1 MVKKLLT
8 IEDLLA
14 KKGWQQDEVK
24 RVYLHIL
31 GGELEVHRIPLVKFM
46 DYMDRTQKGD
56 TKAMLEAQYEMIY
69 ACCPILHNEQLQEVY
84 ECKDPLDIVPK
95 ILRESIADMN
105 ALVTT
110 ISSFYGVDLDED
122 LKN

>member
-1 MVKKLLT
+1 MAKLT

-14 KKGWQQDEVK
+14 KKDQRQDDVK
-24 RVYLHIL
+24 TVHLDGL
-31 GGELEVHRIPLVKFM
+31 GGELEVRRIPLVKFT

-56 TKAMLEAQYEMIY
+56 AKATLEAQYEMIY
-69 ACCPILHNEQLQEVY
+69 ACCPILHNEQLQAAY

-95 ILRESIADMN
+95 VLQENIMDMN
-105 ALVTT
+105 ALVTA
-110 ISSFYGVDLDED
+110 ISAFYGVDLDEN

>member
-1 MVKKLLT
+1 MAKLT

-14 KKGWQQDEVK
+14 QKDRRQVDVK
-24 RVYLHIL
+24 TVHLDGL
-31 GGELEVHRIPLVKFM
+31 GGELEVRRIPLVKFT

-56 TKAMLEAQYEMIY
+56 AKATLEAQYEMIY
-69 ACCPILHNEQLQEVY
+69 ACCPILHNEQLLEAY

-95 ILRESIADMN
+95 ILRENIMDMN
-105 ALVTT
+105 ALVTA
-110 ISSFYGVDLDED
+110 ISAFYGVDLDDD

>member
-1 MVKKLLT
+1 MAKLT

-14 KKGWQQDEVK
+14 QKDRRQDDVK
-24 RVYLHIL
+24 TVHLDGL

-69 ACCPILHNEQLQEVY
+69 ACCPILHNEQLQEAF

-95 ILRESIADMN
+95 ILLENVVDMN
-105 ALVTT
+105 ALVTA
-110 ISSFYGVDLDED
+110 ISSFYGVDLDDD

>member
-1 MVKKLLT
+1 MAKLT

-14 KKGWQQDEVK
+14 KKDRRQDDVK
-24 RVYLHIL
+24 TVHLDGL
-31 GGELEVHRIPLVKFM
+31 GGELEVRRIPLVKFT

-56 TKAMLEAQYEMIY
+56 AKATLEAQYEMIY
-69 ACCPILHNEQLQEVY
+69 ACCPILHNEQLLEAY

-95 ILRESIADMN
+95 ILRENIMDMN
-105 ALVTT
+105 ALVTA
-110 ISSFYGVDLDED
+110 ISAFYGVDLDDD

>member
-31 GGELEVHRIPLVKFM
+31 DGELEVH
-46 DYMDRTQKGD
+46 QGD
-56 TKAMLEAQYEMIY
+56 AGSPVRNDLRLLPHPAQ
-69 ACCPILHNEQLQEVY
+69 
-84 ECKDPLDIVPK
+84 
-95 ILRESIADMN
+95 
-105 ALVTT
+105 
-110 ISSFYGVDLDED
+110 
-122 LKN
+122 

>member
-1 MVKKLLT
+1 MAKLT

-14 KKGWQQDEVK
+14 QKDRRQDDVK
-24 RVYLHIL
+24 TVHLDGL
-31 GGELEVHRIPLVKFM
+31 DGELEVRRIPLVKFT

-56 TKAMLEAQYEMIY
+56 AKATLEAQYEMIY
-69 ACCPILHNEQLQEVY
+69 ACCPILHNEQLLEAY

-95 ILRESIADMN
+95 ILRENIMDMN
-105 ALVTT
+105 ALVTA
-110 ISSFYGVDLDED
+110 ISAFYGVDLDDD

>member
-1 MVKKLLT
+1 MAKLT

-14 KKGWQQDEVK
+14 QKDRRQDDVK
-24 RVYLHIL
+24 TVRLDGL
-31 GGELEVHRIPLVKFM
+31 GGELEVRRIPLVKFT

-56 TKAMLEAQYEMIY
+56 AKATLEAQYEMIY
-69 ACCPILHNEQLQEVY
+69 ACCPILHNEQLLEAY

-95 ILRESIADMN
+95 ILRENIMDMN
-105 ALVTT
+105 ALVTA
-110 ISSFYGVDLDED
+110 ISSFYGVDLDDD

>member
-1 MVKKLLT
+1 MAKLT

-14 KKGWQQDEVK
+14 QKDRRQDDVK
-24 RVYLHIL
+24 TVYLDGL
-31 GGELEVHRIPLVKFM
+31 GGELEVRRIPLVKFT

-56 TKAMLEAQYEMIY
+56 AKATLEAQYEMIY
-69 ACCPILHNEQLQEVY
+69 ACCPILHNEQLQEAY

-95 ILRESIADMN
+95 ILRENIMDMN
-105 ALVTT
+105 ALVTA
-110 ISSFYGVDLDED
+110 ISAFYGVDLDDD